1 MFDFTLYEGTQAI
14 TTISIVSYTHIHIHG
29 FYTMDYTQWIWL
41 YLKHSIILEKQRQK
55 APKLGATLSAP
66 NLVNKPIG
74 YCFSSDPH

>member
-41 YLKHSIILEKQRQK
+41 YLKHSIILEK
-55 APKLGATLSAP
+55 
-66 NLVNKPIG
+66 
-74 YCFSSDPH
+74 